1 MKKITQVLLES
12 SSISL
17 IATVLSDREFLL
29 KYDHHIILKDAKN
42 QLETLKY
49 LRKHFES
56 NTKIG
61 KPMLQLATQHRVLI
75 EDILNNI
82 FPENKPNC
90 GVIQGQRY
98 ELLNNL
104 IERVQQ
110 LKEQENT
117 PEVAQA

>member
-29 KYDHHIILKDAKN
+29 KHDYHGILKDAQS

-61 KPMLQLATQHRVLI
+61 KPMHQLATQHRVLI
-75 EDILNNI
+75 EDILDNI

-90 GVIQGQRY
+90 GIVQGQRY

-104 IERVQQ
+104 IDKVQQ
-110 LKEQENT
+110 LKEQETIPNVS
-117 PEVAQA
+117 PA

>member
-29 KYDHHIILKDAKN
+29 KHDYHGILKDAQS

-75 EDILNNI
+75 EDILDNI

-90 GVIQGQRY
+90 GIVQGQRY

-104 IERVQQ
+104 IDKVQQ
-110 LKEQENT
+110 LKEQETIPNVS
-117 PEVAQA
+117 PA

>member
-29 KYDHHIILKDAKN
+29 KHDYRGILKDAQS

-49 LRKHFES
+49 LRKHYES

-61 KPMLQLATQHRVLI
+61 NPMSQLTTQHRVLI

-82 FPENKPNC
+82 FPENEPNC

-104 IERVQQ
+104 IEKVQQ
-110 LKEQENT
+110 LKEQENI
-117 PEVAQA
+117 PETSQA

>member
-1 MKKITQVLLES
+1 MKKITRVLLES

-29 KYDHHIILKDAKN
+29 KNDYQGILKEAQN

-49 LRKHFES
+49 LRKHYES

-90 GVIQGQRY
+90 GVVQGQRY

-104 IERVQQ
+104 IEKVQQ
-110 LKEQENT
+110 LKEQEAT
-117 PEVAQA
+117 PNVSPA

>member
-29 KYDHHIILKDAKN
+29 KHDYHGILKDAQS

-49 LRKHFES
+49 LRKHYES

-75 EDILNNI
+75 EDILDNI

-90 GVIQGQRY
+90 GIVQGQRY

-104 IERVQQ
+104 IDKVQQ
-110 LKEQENT
+110 LKEQET
-117 PEVAQA
+117 IPETSQA

>member
-29 KYDHHIILKDAKN
+29 KHDYQGILKDAQS

-75 EDILNNI
+75 EDILDNI

-90 GVIQGQRY
+90 GIVQGQRY

-104 IERVQQ
+104 IDKVQQ
-110 LKEQENT
+110 LKEQETIPNVS
-117 PEVAQA
+117 PA

>member
-29 KYDHHIILKDAKN
+29 KHEYQGILKDAQS
-42 QLETLKY
+42 QLETLQY
-49 LRKHFES
+49 LRKHYES

-75 EDILNNI
+75 EDILNEL
-82 FPENKPNC
+82 FPENRTNC
-90 GVIQGQRY
+90 GVIQGLRY

-104 IERVQQ
+104 IEKVHQ
-110 LKEQENT
+110 LKEQESI
-117 PEVAQA
+117 PEAT

>member
-29 KYDHHIILKDAKN
+29 KNDWHEILKDAKS

-49 LRKHFES
+49 LRKHYES
-56 NTKIG
+56 NNKIG
-61 KPMLQLATQHRVLI
+61 KPMLQLASQHRVLI

-90 GVIQGQRY
+90 GVVQGQRY

-104 IERVQQ
+104 IEKVQQ

>member
-12 SSISL
+12 MSISL

-29 KYDHHIILKDAKN
+29 KHDYQGILKDAQN

-49 LRKHFES
+49 LRKHYES

-75 EDILNNI
+75 EDILNKI
-82 FPENKPNC
+82 FPENRTNC

-104 IERVQQ
+104 IEKVQQ
-110 LKEQENT
+110 LKEQENI
-117 PEVAQA
+117 PEVTQA

>member
-1 MKKITQVLLES
+1 MKKITRVLLES

-17 IATVLSDREFLL
+17 IATVLSDREFIL
-29 KYDHHIILKDAKN
+29 KYEYHSILKDAQS

-49 LRKHFES
+49 LRKHYES
-56 NTKIG
+56 NNKIG
-61 KPMLQLATQHRVLI
+61 KPMLQLASQHRVLI

-82 FPENKPNC
+82 FPENKSNC

-104 IERVQQ
+104 IEKVQQ

>member
-29 KYDHHIILKDAKN
+29 KHDYHGILKDAQS

-49 LRKHFES
+49 LRKHYES

-75 EDILNNI
+75 EDILDNI

-90 GVIQGQRY
+90 GIVQGQRY

-104 IERVQQ
+104 IDKVQQ
-110 LKEQENT
+110 LKEQET
-117 PEVAQA
+117 IPETSQV

>member
-12 SSISL
+12 MSISL

-29 KYDHHIILKDAKN
+29 KHNYQGILKDAQN

-49 LRKHFES
+49 LRKYYES

-75 EDILNNI
+75 EDILNKI
-82 FPENKPNC
+82 FPENRTNC

-104 IERVQQ
+104 IEKVHQ
-110 LKEQENT
+110 LKEQESI
-117 PEVAQA
+117 PEVTQA